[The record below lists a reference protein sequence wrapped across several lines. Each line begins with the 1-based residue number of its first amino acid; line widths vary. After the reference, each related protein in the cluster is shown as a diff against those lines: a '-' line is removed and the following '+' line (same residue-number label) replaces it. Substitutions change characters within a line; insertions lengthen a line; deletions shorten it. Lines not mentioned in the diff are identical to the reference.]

1 MSSEPAVSEP
11 NHGRRIAVLTIV
23 ATVILLPLVIFVLGP
38 ELPPGHGSE
47 QAAGQVRDNTVLT
60 AVLTP
65 VICLILVYVIY
76 ALVVFRQ
83 RGDAIEEGAA
93 IRGNARVQTIWIAVT
108 SAIVFSLAGYGT
120 WALLETG
127 AGGAQGPTPL
137 VVPKGPTLPVQ
148 VIAQQWQ
155 FTYRYPTYHGLE
167 TFQLVLPE
175 NRQIEFLVTSL
186 DVIHSFWAYGLG
198 VKADANP
205 GVDNIAYVKTR
216 GPLNFQIQ
224 CAELCGLWHGYMFAT
239 GQGRQRCRVRQLGQG

>member
-1 MSSEPAVSEP
+1 M
-11 NHGRRIAVLTIV
+11 
-23 ATVILLPLVIFVLGP
+23 
-38 ELPPGHGSE
+38 
-47 QAAGQVRDNTVLT
+47 
-60 AVLTP
+60 
-65 VICLILVYVIY
+65 
-76 ALVVFRQ
+76 
-83 RGDAIEEGAA
+83 
-93 IRGNARVQTIWIAVT
+93 
-108 SAIVFSLAGYGT
+108 
-120 WALLETG
+120 
-127 AGGAQGPTPL
+127 
-137 VVPKGPTLPVQ
+137 
-148 VIAQQWQ
+148 IAQQWQ

-239 GQGRQRCRVRQLGQG
+239 GRVVSGAAFASWVKGEQQVFAAVAPYMPPYSKTYTPQPPRRG